1 MEDSDLFYGLYKTI
15 DKEPSKYHL
24 YMGIFLM
31 GESWET
37 EFHSS
42 INDYGYGSFCYGSW
56 LI

>member
-1 MEDSDLFYGLYKTI
+1 MSYLPWVYYGIFTHLYKTI

-37 EFHSS
+37 EFH
-42 INDYGYGSFCYGSW
+42 
-56 LI
+56 